1 MANGIVYNSEEVFAT
16 QKVLQ
21 ESMDLL
27 KSEIENQ
34 VGSEFAVLEDL
45 DLFYDGM
52 DSLKRQMKE
61 LNEKNDKLYK
71 ELEEHDQEMNELEES
86 QERFIHDF
94 IRERENNSSYNGE
107 YVNVNP
113 INIEKVNDG
122 KKISGNKL
130 SQIIVNISYND
141 MIIILKD
148 ILKEQKMDI
157 LTNKE
162 KYSILATKLNQ
173 ILKSSGYI
181 DEDLIVGED
190 LQKELLEYISN
201 NKEISEGFKNTFIEG
216 LPYLKEYASENNIDL
231 YDLITDDSNNEKLME
246 AYKDL
251 YLGNSTGGLSSSE
264 IISINSY
271 LENVAKENNI
281 SINALLAN
289 SSNVGLIKGGIFDGT
304 NS

>member
-21 ESMDLL
+21 ESIDLL
-27 KSEIENQ
+27 KSEIEGQ
-34 VGSEFAVLEDL
+34 VSSEFAVLEDL

-52 DSLKRQMKE
+52 DSLKKQMKE
-61 LNEKNDKLYK
+61 LNDKNDKLYK
-71 ELEEHDQEMNELEES
+71 ELEAHDQEMNELEES

-94 IRERENNSSYNGE
+94 IREKEKNSSYNGE
-107 YVNVNP
+107 Y
-113 INIEKVNDG
+113 ININSIDIGKVNNG
-122 KKISGNKL
+122 KKLSGNKL
-130 SQIIVNISYND
+130 SQIIADISYKD
-141 MIIILKD
+141 IVTILKD
-148 ILKEQKMDI
+148 ILKDQKMDI
-157 LTNKE
+157 ITDKE
-162 KYSILATKLNQ
+162 KYSILVTKLNQ

-181 DEDLIVGED
+181 DEDIDMGED
-190 LQKELLEYISN
+190 LQKELLGYIAN
-201 NKEISEGFKNTFIEG
+201 NKEISDEFKNTFIES
-216 LPYLKEYASENNIDL
+216 LPYLKEYASDNNIDL

-251 YLGNSTGGLSSSE
+251 YLGNNTGGLSSDT

-289 SSNVGLIKGGIFDGT
+289 SSNVSLIKGGI
-304 NS
+304 